1 MNAAQLFFEIIG
13 IAVVVVLLWIGLVAT
28 VVKLLDL

>member
-13 IAVVVVLLWIGLVAT
+13 IAVVVVLLWIGLVET
-28 VVKLLDL
+28 VEKLLDP

>member
-1 MNAAQLFFEIIG
+1 MNAAQSFFEIIG
-13 IAVVVVLLWIGLVAT
+13 IAVVVVLLGFGLVVT